1 LKEEREDLIKEKLRE
16 LNDITN
22 NFISK
27 VRDLLTVKRIFGNRF
42 IYDGMDYINV
52 VTNEMRQLTNVLNMF
67 GIEF

>member
-1 LKEEREDLIKEKLRE
+1 M
-16 LNDITN
+16 
-22 NFISK
+22 SK
-27 VRDLLTVKRIFGNRF
+27 VRDLIHVKKIFGNRF

>member
-1 LKEEREDLIKEKLRE
+1 LIKEKLRE

-27 VRDLLTVKRIFGNRF
+27 VRDLLNVKRIFGNRF
-42 IYDGMDYINV
+42 IYDGMDYINI